1 MITHIP
7 HPADAPDQR
16 RSLRQ
21 PSASAM
27 SPSTVRKAVEENNN
41 DEDLF
46 SPTSAAALAL
56 STLHHF
62 GAQRE
67 KRGPPNSDLK
77 GTRLFNTCN
86 GNHKDTATPKEG
98 ATYSYRST
106 SPSPPASY
114 PSAGRGHPF
123 EFSSQTYNNRDP
135 SVNVNHTHSHASTWG
150 GVNPSS
156 AYPYTYAQTD
166 SRSSSARASP
176 TYPDEQRSSYNH
188 HVSNKKSMQAPS
200 KTSP

>member
-7 HPADAPDQR
+7 HPAEAPEQR

-21 PSASAM
+21 PSAM
-27 SPSTVRKAVEENNN
+27 SPTTVRKAVEDSNNA
-41 DEDLF
+41 EDLF

-67 KRGPPNSDLK
+67 NRGPPDSDLK
-77 GTRLFNTCN
+77 GTRLFNTCTSN
-86 GNHKDTATPKEG
+86 GNHKDTATTKEG
-98 ATYSYRST
+98 VTYSYRST
-106 SPSPPASY
+106 SPSPPSSY
-114 PSAGRGHPF
+114 PSAGRGHGHPF

-135 SVNVNHTHSHASTWG
+135 SVNVNHTHTHTHSHSHAPTWG

-156 AYPYTYAQTD
+156 AYPYTFAQTD

-176 TYPDEQRSSYNH
+176 TYPDEQHSSYSH
-188 HVSNKKSMQAPS
+188 HVS
-200 KTSP
+200 